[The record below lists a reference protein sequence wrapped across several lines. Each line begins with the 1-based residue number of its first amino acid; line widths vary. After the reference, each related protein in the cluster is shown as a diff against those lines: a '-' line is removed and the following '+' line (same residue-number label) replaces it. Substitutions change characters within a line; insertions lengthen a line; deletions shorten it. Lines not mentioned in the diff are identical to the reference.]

1 VYQLFE
7 IDGVPS
13 GGMVTKSADRPAP
26 GWRFY
31 FQVDRIKAAVT
42 RIAER
47 GGKVL
52 MGPHQVPGGNWI
64 VEAADPQGAEF
75 AVLSMVE

>member
-1 VYQLFE
+1 
-7 IDGVPS
+7 
-13 GGMVTKSADRPAP
+13 MVTKSADRPAP